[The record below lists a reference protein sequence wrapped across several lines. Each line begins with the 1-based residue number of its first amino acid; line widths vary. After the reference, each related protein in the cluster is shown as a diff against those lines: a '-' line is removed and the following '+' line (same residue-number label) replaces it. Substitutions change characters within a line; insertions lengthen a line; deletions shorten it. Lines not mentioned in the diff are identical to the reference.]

1 MDRKD
6 FIINLGKSAAFVCA
20 SCYLASC
27 YDDEGN
33 PVAPPPQNV
42 DFTIDISQSP
52 YTALQN
58 TGSSVYKDGIIIAR
72 LSSASF
78 TALSQACTHQGT
90 TVQYEQSNNR
100 MHCPL
105 HGSNYKTDGSVI
117 NGPATRPLQ
126 KYNTSL
132 SGTMLRVFS

>member
-6 FIINLGKSAAFVCA
+6 FIVNLGKGAAFVCA

-27 YDDEGN
+27 YDDASN
-33 PVAPPPQNV
+33 PVSAPQNV

-58 TGSSVYKDGIIIAR
+58 TGGSAYKDGIIIAR
-72 LSSASF
+72 ISSASL

-90 TVQYEQSNNR
+90 TVQYEHSNSR

-105 HGSNYKTDGSVI
+105 HGSNYKTDGAVI

-132 SGTMLRVFS
+132 NGAMLRVFS